1 MEEELFNE
9 EKKTY
14 EETPKLKK
22 TKQKILYKKEQHI
35 TKTTNESKENEKIEN
50 TEIIIEKKNRSRN
63 IIKPKNINNNN
74 NNLNNNNNNIK
85 LPLENFNIESVIIIE
100 ETISNLIESILYS
113 ENIDIYCYSEL
124 YNNFIYYDFFN
135 NIEKVF
141 NFNDNNKE
149 NKILFSIVILSFKI
163 LLISL
168 SISFVIII
176 NSNNINNNN
185 KIKNLLE
192 INFQNFLIFNKILIN
207 NLHKENLFNLWMNK
221 IEINIL
227 NKSKVRLGKFNNN
240 FIKLLTNNNSKI
252 ENLILFLNKENSDK
266 IKKINFISILK
277 NKNYDL
283 LFFQNFLLKTLQNQ
297 KKYFF
302 SDLNKIDNK
311 TDFDNEIFYPIKLPF
326 ISNNNI
332 NSYSLTIVLDLDETL
347 INYRHIDKG
356 NQKGIL
362 KLRPC
367 LFEFLDTIQSLNI
380 EIILFT
386 ASIKEYADPLIDQI
400 EIKKKYFNY
409 RLYRQHSV
417 IMNNDFIKDLSL
429 IGKKNL
435 KKIIIVD
442 NNEINFMLQKEN
454 GILIKSYNGGNN
466 DICLS
471 NLGNIIC
478 KIMNRKFDDIRDEIK
493 FFKDEIYERVTL
505 GN

>member
-35 TKTTNESKENEKIEN
+35 IKSTNESEENEKIEN

-85 LPLENFNIESVIIIE
+85 IPLENFNIESVIIIE

-113 ENIDIYCYSEL
+113 DNIDIYCYSEL

-221 IEINIL
+221 IEINT
-227 NKSKVRLGKFNNN
+227 S
-240 FIKLLTNNNSKI
+240 
-252 ENLILFLNKENSDK
+252 
-266 IKKINFISILK
+266 
-277 NKNYDL
+277 
-283 LFFQNFLLKTLQNQ
+283 
-297 KKYFF
+297 
-302 SDLNKIDNK
+302 
-311 TDFDNEIFYPIKLPF
+311 
-326 ISNNNI
+326 
-332 NSYSLTIVLDLDETL
+332 
-347 INYRHIDKG
+347 
-356 NQKGIL
+356 
-362 KLRPC
+362 
-367 LFEFLDTIQSLNI
+367 
-380 EIILFT
+380 
-386 ASIKEYADPLIDQI
+386 
-400 EIKKKYFNY
+400 
-409 RLYRQHSV
+409 
-417 IMNNDFIKDLSL
+417 
-429 IGKKNL
+429 
-435 KKIIIVD
+435 
-442 NNEINFMLQKEN
+442 
-454 GILIKSYNGGNN
+454 
-466 DICLS
+466 
-471 NLGNIIC
+471 
-478 KIMNRKFDDIRDEIK
+478 
-493 FFKDEIYERVTL
+493 
-505 GN
+505 

>member
-22 TKQKILYKKEQHI
+22 SKHKIIYKKKQHV
-35 TKTTNESKENEKIEN
+35 KPTNESQENEQIEN

-63 IIKPKNINNNN
+63 IIKPKNNNNN
-74 NNLNNNNNNIK
+74 NNSNNNNNKIVK
-85 LPLENFNIESVIIIE
+85 IPLENFNIESVIVIE

-113 ENIDIYCYSEL
+113 DNIDIYCYSEL

-135 NIEKVF
+135 NFEKIF
-141 NFNDNNKE
+141 NFNENNNE
-149 NKILFSIVILSFKI
+149 NKILFSIVVLSFKI

-168 SISFVIII
+168 SISFIIII

-252 ENLILFLNKENSDK
+252 ENLILFLCKENHDK
-266 IKKINFISILK
+266 FKKLKLNFINILNSK
-277 NKNYDL
+277 KNYDL

-311 TDFDNEIFYPIKLPF
+311 TDFDNEIFYAIRLPF
-326 ISNNNI
+326 IT
-332 NSYSLTIVLDLDETL
+332 NSSEYSLTIVLDLDETL

-367 LFEFLDTIQSLNI
+367 LFEFLDTLQSLNI

-400 EIKKKYFNY
+400 ETKKKYFNF

-471 NLGNIIC
+471 NLGNIVC
-478 KIMNRKFDDIRDEIK
+478 KIMNKKFEDVRDEIK
-493 FFKDEIYERVTL
+493 LFKDEIYERVTL
-505 GN
+505 GD